1 MSAHDINKHQLNDD
15 CMIIEIGHLLDNE
28 NAENLSSLLTEIRS
42 QGFGHVIVDMKN
54 LEFISSA
61 GVGAILGSVE
71 IFREVRGDIV
81 LCNARENI
89 IHVLDVLDLKEYLTI
104 RATDSDARQMC
115 QIK

>member
-1 MSAHDINKHQLNDD
+1 MSAHDINKHRFNDD
-15 CMIIEIGHLLDNE
+15 CMIIETGQLLDNE
-28 NAENLSSLLTEIRS
+28 NAENLSTLLADIRS
-42 QGFGHVIVDMKN
+42 QGFCRVIVDMKS

-71 IFREVRGDIV
+71 IFREALGDII

-104 RATDSDARQMC
+104 RATDADARQMC